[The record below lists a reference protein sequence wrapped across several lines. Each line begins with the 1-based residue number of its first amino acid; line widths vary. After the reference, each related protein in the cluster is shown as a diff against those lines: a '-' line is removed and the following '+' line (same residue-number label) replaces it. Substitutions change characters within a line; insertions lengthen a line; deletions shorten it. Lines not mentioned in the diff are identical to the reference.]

1 MVMAATQQPPA
12 TRRFTSDEVWRM
24 VEIGLLRP
32 DEPYEFIDG
41 QLRYVS
47 PQSPRHAEIIRRLNV
62 VLVSAYEP
70 SFAVRVQMPIGGI
83 IDQIPEPDLAVTRS
97 PVAIDTPH
105 PRADESKL
113 LIEVSESSIAWDIR
127 KGVIYASAGAPV
139 YWRIAVARQIVVVHQ
154 GPQADGTW
162 SDVVEV
168 AIGGE
173 LALPGIDDV
182 LPVARIF
189 DVVG

>member
-1 MVMAATQQPPA
+1 MGATLQPHA
-12 TRRFTSDEVWRM
+12 TRRFTSDEVWQM
-24 VEIGLLRP
+24 VEIGLLHP

-47 PQSPRHAEIIRRLNV
+47 PQSPRHAGIILQ
-62 VLVSAYEP
+62 LTAELMSAYHP
-70 SFAVRVQMPIGGI
+70 AFSVRVQMPIGGI
-83 IDQIPEPDLAVTRS
+83 VDQIPEPDLAVTRP
-97 PVAIDTPH
+97 PVAIDAPH
-105 PRADESKL
+105 PRADETFL
-113 LIEVSESSIAWDIR
+113 LVEVSESSIAWDIR
-127 KGVIYASAGAPV
+127 KGVIYAAAGAPV

-154 GPQADGTW
+154 GPQVDGTW

-173 LALPGIDDV
+173 LDLPGIDDV

-189 DVVG
+189 DVAR